1 MEVSFLKSDEQLLE
15 ALLSGDRKAQW
26 QLFSKFQKKMLALCR
41 RYLKDDFEAENCMM
55 QGFAKVFESISGFRK
70 EGSLE
75 GWVRKIM
82 LRNCLM
88 ELRRN
93 RQFRMEPIS
102 DFEDDFSVGL
112 PMNMDY
118 SLLLEL
124 VRKLPDGSRTV
135 FNMFAIEGYS
145 HPEIALMLEISEGT
159 SRSQLAAARSQ
170 LKKLLHQAG
179 IHHAS
184 HFAV

>member
-1 MEVSFLKSDEQLLE
+1 
-15 ALLSGDRKAQW
+15 
-26 QLFSKFQKKMLALCR
+26 
-41 RYLKDDFEAENCMM
+41 
-55 QGFAKVFESISGFRK
+55 
-70 EGSLE
+70 
-75 GWVRKIM
+75 
-82 LRNCLM
+82 
-88 ELRRN
+88 
-93 RQFRMEPIS
+93 MEPIS
-102 DFEDDFSVGL
+102 DFEDDVLVGL